1 MKMYQLGLMNQLI
14 LLLKNI
20 EMVYIIIVFY
30 GYEDYIKKLFE
41 NFNVDDEYYKII
53 VCDNKDFL
61 LLK

>member
-1 MKMYQLGLMNQLI
+1 M
-14 LLLKNI
+14 KNI

-53 VCDNKDFL
+53 VRDNKDFL